1 MGCVYVLDPSNL
13 TQDKWP
19 VKPSEAN
26 ILAQSGDVSF
36 AFTRNFSLPV
46 ADSAGNTEQ
55 LNILAA
61 SLLSLS
67 NLGWS
72 SADVYYRELL
82 DAGTDDQ
89 LMSSSMIMMISNGT
103 ALRDAFAAIK
113 DLKDPMFYLVQRHN
127 AIMPAVSPQDRS
139 PKMVVQM
146 STAGISTA
154 AVLVTST
161 HGSYGARQRHRAR
174 ASSRLF

>member
-1 MGCVYVLDPSNL
+1 MLLVQCVVPQRQVDRQDVSGRRHHPGTHQACGLRV
-13 TQDKWP
+13 QDKWP

-26 ILAQSGDVSF
+26 ILAQSGEVSF

-89 LMSSSMIMMISNGT
+89 LMSSSMIMMISTDT
-103 ALRDAFAAIK
+103 ALQDAFAAIK
-113 DLKDPMFYLVQRHN
+113 YLKDPMFYLVQQ
-127 AIMPAVSPQDRS
+127 SPTWPGQLG
-139 PKMVVQM
+139 Q
-146 STAGISTA
+146 
-154 AVLVTST
+154 
-161 HGSYGARQRHRAR
+161 
-174 ASSRLF
+174 